1 MDREQLEKL
10 LEAAN
15 LLTLLAGHMAEIEE
29 LTKQIEEQERE
40 LCARRVE
47 KLCGSN
53 AANDIR
59 ARAKYERKT
68 KGENWCSSQ

>member
-1 MDREQLEKL
+1 
-10 LEAAN
+10 
-15 LLTLLAGHMAEIEE
+15 MAEIEG
-29 LTKQIEEQERE
+29 LIKQIEEQERE